1 MAEDTLHAEPISA
14 SATAFAELILSANPG
29 APGLVR
35 QLAFECFQSAS
46 EGNSCLDATAYF
58 PDADSVTDIFS
69 ALTGLFAGNRLV
81 SVLHQP
87 DQQAGACL
95 LVVFKNRLY
104 LKKYWL
110 MENRLLKH
118 IYARCNDRTVDESWS
133 VAQRLAYSCLEKPLT
148 LLTGGPGTGKT
159 SAISASLV
167 QWINLFW
174 NRHQRIPKIWL
185 CAPTGKAA
193 SRMSEAWQQ
202 QKPALLQALDADLRG
217 ALPDSAQTLHRLLA
231 IHPISRTSRYSPG
244 RPLEADLVVFD
255 EASMIDLP
263 TTLLLFDALPDSCHL
278 LLVGDPDQLPSIE
291 IGSVLRELL
300 SLPAGTELQ
309 RRLATAHIRLLHNFR
324 QSDSKGLS
332 TLASDIMQ
340 IDPSDVATRFVANFY
355 AGTAYR
361 GNGAPDI
368 AELIDEAVSHYKTI
382 AEQSTVEDALSMLS
396 GRMILSPVREGPFG
410 SITLN
415 ARIGNRLHARGSLQ
429 GQALIVTENVPSL
442 GLANGDIGL
451 VWRNSDVF
459 KVHFQLHGGIH
470 TVSLTSLPRHEWAY
484 ALTVHKAQGSEFGHV
499 DLVLPDFDTPLL
511 SRALIYTAVTR
522 ARNSLALYAQAEVLL
537 NGLQRNPGRMG
548 GLALLAGST

>member
-1 MAEDTLHAEPISA
+1 MVEDTRYADPASA
-14 SATAFAELILSANPG
+14 SATAFAELIFSADPG
-29 APGLVR
+29 SLNLVR
-35 QLAFECFQSAS
+35 QLAFDCFQCAS
-46 EGNSCLDATAYF
+46 EGNSCLDATGYF
-58 PDADSVTDIFS
+58 ADADSVTDIFS

-87 DQQAGACL
+87 DQDAGACL

-110 MENRLLKH
+110 MENRLVKH
-118 IYARCNDRTVDESWS
+118 IITRCNDRIVDASLS
-133 VAQRLAYSCLEKPLT
+133 VPQRLAYSCLEKPLT

-167 QWINLFW
+167 KWINLFW

-202 QKPALLQALDADLRG
+202 QKPALLQTLDAGLWG
-217 ALPDSAQTLHRLLA
+217 ALPESAQTLHRLLA
-231 IHPISRTSRYSPG
+231 IHPISRTSRYSPE
-244 RPLEADLVVFD
+244 RPLEADLLVFD

-263 TTLLLFDALPDSCHL
+263 TTLQLFDALPASCHL

-291 IGSVLRELL
+291 IGSVLRGLL
-300 SLPAGTELQ
+300 SLPAGTGLQ
-309 RRLATAHIRLLHNFR
+309 RRLDTAHIRLLHNYR
-324 QSDSKGLS
+324 QSDSIGLS
-332 TLASDIMQ
+332 TLASEIMQ
-340 IDPSDVATRFVANFY
+340 IDPSEVVTRLIANFY
-355 AGTAYR
+355 AGAGFF
-361 GNGAPDI
+361 GNSPHDI
-368 AELIDEAVSHYKTI
+368 AALIDEAVTHYKAI

-396 GRMILSPVREGPFG
+396 ERIILSPLREGPFG

-415 ARIGNRLHARGSLQ
+415 ARIGNRLHARGNRH
-429 GQALIVTENVPSL
+429 GQVLIVTENVPSL

-470 TVSLTSLPRHEWAY
+470 TVSLASLPRHEWAY
-484 ALTVHKAQGSEFGHV
+484 ALTVHKSQGSEFGRV

-511 SRALIYTAVTR
+511 SRALVYTAVTR

-537 NGLQRNPGRMG
+537 NGLQRNSGRMS
-548 GLALLAGST
+548 GLALLASST